1 MNNKEDLI
9 RSTDTKFFSV
19 SILFT
24 LNEFKLIQKFLGLSL
39 IKSFKRTE
47 ENIRIIEE
55 QIKKKFNASNVKIDV
70 DSNKIKVKM
79 KYDLA
84 EYDSKLVD
92 VISSLQ
98 NILLRPRERVD
109 TTGIKNESDI
119 MEKIHI
125 IVKPNN
131 KVLKL
136 NTNLNRAIILDYS
149 LVTLYNGPN
158 SYINKIVILPEI
170 PTISIIRILYKSEN
184 KIDNTESRSI
194 IIKAIRFA
202 KNESKIY
209 KFNNF
214 IISSKNSQNDYSI
227 DFQKNIFGLDNIGD
241 TLLFTSLGI
250 ISKDKVIIPWP
261 FSSFQL
267 ASDSDT
273 IYTLFLG
280 KFKIEENK
288 EYNKDNKEYNK
299 SNSEIMEI
307 NYSNKLV
314 MLNLSVNAITIN
326 DNKLTRIPLRV
337 YALKGLLKFG
347 SDKIGIFL
355 TKAFKVIDSKENQIY
370 LLKVLE
376 DSKTP
381 KINNVRKQ
389 MLNDPDLFNALK
401 NILNENNAL
410 RIKHF
415 ITDYAY
421 QNSQSIRR
429 LEGSNDLIRF
439 YVRLLRLYGNIY
451 KDLFRYSL
459 EPNSIINTF

>member
-9 RSTDTKFFSV
+9 SSTDTIFFSI

-24 LNEFKLIQKFLGLSL
+24 LNKFELMQKFLGLSL

-47 ENIRIIEE
+47 KNIRIIEE
-55 QIKKKFNASNVKIDV
+55 QIKEKYNASNVKIDI

-79 KYDLA
+79 KYELA

-92 VISSLQ
+92 VISSLE
-98 NILLRPRERVD
+98 NILLRSNNRVD
-109 TTGIKNESDI
+109 RTGIKNESDN
-119 MEKIHI
+119 MKKIHI
-125 IVKPNN
+125 IVKPDN

-136 NTNLNRAIILDYS
+136 NTNLKRAIILDCS
-149 LVTLYNGPN
+149 LVTLYSGPN
-158 SYINKIVILPEI
+158 RYINKIVILPEV
-170 PTISIIRILYKSEN
+170 PSISIIRILYKSEN
-184 KIDNTESRSI
+184 KIDNTESKSI
-194 IIKAIRFA
+194 IIKPIRFA
-202 KNESKIY
+202 KNESEIY

-214 IISSKNSQNDYSI
+214 IISNKNSQNDDSI
-227 DFQKNIFGLDNIGD
+227 DLQKNIFDLYNIED

-307 NYSNKLV
+307 NYSNELV

-326 DNKLTRIPLRV
+326 NNKLTRIPLRV

-355 TKAFKVIDSKENQIY
+355 TKAFNVIDSKENQIY
-370 LLKVLE
+370 FLKVLE

-381 KINNVRKQ
+381 EINNVRKQ
-389 MLNDPDLFNALK
+389 MLNDPDLFNTLK

-410 RIKHF
+410 RIKRF
-415 ITDYAY
+415 IIDYAY
-421 QNSQSIRR
+421 QNSQGILR
-429 LEGSNDLIRF
+429 LKGSDDLIKF

>member
-1 MNNKEDLI
+1 ML
-9 RSTDTKFFSV
+9 
-19 SILFT
+19 
-24 LNEFKLIQKFLGLSL
+24 
-39 IKSFKRTE
+39 
-47 ENIRIIEE
+47 
-55 QIKKKFNASNVKIDV
+55 
-70 DSNKIKVKM
+70 
-79 KYDLA
+79 
-84 EYDSKLVD
+84 
-92 VISSLQ
+92 
-98 NILLRPRERVD
+98 
-109 TTGIKNESDI
+109 DI
-119 MEKIHI
+119 
-125 IVKPNN
+125 
-131 KVLKL
+131 
-136 NTNLNRAIILDYS
+136 S

-170 PTISIIRILYKSEN
+170 PSISIIRILYKSEN

-314 MLNLSVNAITIN
+314 MSNLSVNAITIN

-381 KINNVRKQ
+381 KINDARKR

-410 RIKHF
+410 RIKDF